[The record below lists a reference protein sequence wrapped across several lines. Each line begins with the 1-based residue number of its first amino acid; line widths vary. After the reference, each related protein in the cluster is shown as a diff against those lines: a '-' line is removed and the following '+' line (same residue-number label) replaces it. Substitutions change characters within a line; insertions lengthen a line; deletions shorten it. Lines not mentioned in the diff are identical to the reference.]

1 MKVRYGKGIG
11 SNVISENNSET
22 EAVYNSKM
30 IKDGEQ
36 YMKIS
41 QEKEH
46 TSKRTRKRTLGH
58 FKCPDCDKVF
68 TRSDHLARHHLN
80 HAPKTVYRCDYVI
93 ERDGFRRLCGK
104 TFVRRDLKERHMRRH
119 RHTYPLEILNVSGA
133 NRSSTKVIS
142 SESPV
147 ALGDG
152 LSKSSSSLHISNLVN
167 DVTIPT
173 GAGFADINSSLNSET
188 YELDYLRDENVIKHP
203 IVNTRHGDIRDIG
216 MSSGHFTDPSRD
228 SFNNMNIQSPNGIL
242 NWLFNDQSYPRNRY
256 FGDPL
261 HDRQKQENKKHF
273 HTESITESSNNLDT
287 SKAANGTSNDC
298 NLHDADNA
306 ANESSVEQNTKKLYS
321 SSDKDNFSM
330 AHDWNP
336 NFSAM
341 IRNMNLPDISIFL
354 DTENPLEHAI
364 AKESGHYGLEMDFNN
379 SSISPR
385 MLPFSPNETIT
396 GSDSAHSSLSLDQNY
411 TWERLNGNIL
421 PPHNVVRDSTKYNN
435 PQNKHVYINNVL
447 CEAIFESLGYDK
459 SGREFEEL
467 FMTYETSNHIRMFD
481 RFSSYMNSYWNV
493 FHREFTILHKPSFD
507 TTSQNPL
514 LLASMLSIGAIYTS
528 GCCFLQAANKTR
540 TPEFT
545 LATKIVKPLRF
556 MLFQHKDFDAPV
568 KLWVLQCLCLLEW
581 SEKNLLLRKLHER
594 AHLHHATIVQLM
606 RRSPIF
612 GGNPTANPKDIKPKA
627 SMEVPEMNDSAH
639 GENEKN
645 DRESFER
652 WVYSEAMKRVTY
664 MIFYSDAMDYIKYR
678 HNPQISFYQMQLLT
692 LPCDDEG
699 LWESKDVNGS
709 FRKVVKRQ
717 KKLQALNAEKIGRE
731 NWDSENPKFD
741 ENVSKNTSFLGA
753 LKTMLGLH
761 DDPAQLNRYVSRFSK
776 FVKLVLFAG
785 LLCIM
790 NEMNQI
796 HIRNS
801 FPFVSDKES
810 ARGNIT
816 WKDTLSKTFD
826 NFCLQSFHRHTNDQR
841 VNKDN
846 GLVCQLPVYHL
857 AMIIG
862 MSNVNHYDI
871 SIFGGA
877 PANMNVK
884 ASIEDYRNV
893 SYKLKT
899 IWSLN
904 SNEKLNMN
912 DLFNARS
919 VVHCFLFLWEVF
931 LGKSDG
937 PYSSESFI
945 GWNFGA
951 EYFDASFS
959 IAISILVLW
968 SHVYS
973 RFGEES
979 QIFNQVDVSQMS
991 YDQILKYVKKEPGC
1005 YLSQIRNNFSSE
1017 LQRRGYS
1024 EEYSIDSFGSQ
1035 QSKVPPHD
1043 VICEYAKLLNS
1054 IKDLKDISGLCL
1066 YVSSKLINSQWDII
1080 REEARLIQNCGYR
1093 SLGKQDVMCHNFFED
1108 SFE

>member
-1 MKVRYGKGIG
+1 M
-11 SNVISENNSET
+11 ISGNKSGT
-22 EAVYNSKM
+22 EAVFNSKM

-36 YMKIS
+36 SMKIS
-41 QEKEH
+41 QEKEY
-46 TSKRTRKRTLGH
+46 TSKRARKRTLGH

-93 ERDGFRRLCGK
+93 EKDGFRRLCGK

-119 RHTYPLEILNVSGA
+119 RHPHTAEGQNELGA
-133 NRSSTKVIS
+133 NRGGTEILS

-147 ALGDG
+147 ASRDN

-167 DVTIPT
+167 DVTIP
-173 GAGFADINSSLNSET
+173 AGEGFVDVNSPLNTET
-188 YELDYLRDENVIKHP
+188 YNVGHLRDENAFRHP
-203 IVNTRHGDIRDIG
+203 VVNARHGGRSDIG
-216 MSSGHFTDPSRD
+216 MSNGHLTDLNKNSY
-228 SFNNMNIQSPNGIL
+228 NNMNIQSPNGIL

-256 FGDPL
+256 FGDDTIQ
-261 HDRQKQENKKHF
+261 DRRKQENNKQS
-273 HTESITESSNNLDT
+273 HTENIPESSNNLKT
-287 SKAANGTSNDC
+287 SKAANCNSNDY
-298 NLHDADNA
+298 NSHDT
-306 ANESSVEQNTKKLYS
+306 ANKSSMEPSPQRLYTP
-321 SSDKDNFSM
+321 SDKDHFSI

-341 IRNMNLPDISIFL
+341 IRNMNLPDVSIFL

-364 AKESGHYGLEMDFNN
+364 AKESGHYGLEMDFDN
-379 SSISPR
+379 SSISSHI
-385 MLPFSPNETIT
+385 LPFSPNETT
-396 GSDSAHSSLSLDQNY
+396 VSSDSAHSSLMLDQNY
-411 TWERLNGNIL
+411 VGDRLSANIL
-421 PPHNVVRDSTKYNN
+421 PFRYNAVRDFAKHNS
-435 PQNKHVYINNVL
+435 PQNKHTYINSAL
-447 CEAIFESLGYDK
+447 CEAIFEALGYDK

-467 FMTYETSNHIRMFD
+467 FMHFETNNYIATPD
-481 RFSSYMNSYWNV
+481 RFSSYMITYWNI

-507 TTSQNPL
+507 TKSQNPL
-514 LLASMLSIGAIYTS
+514 LLAAMLSIGAIYAS
-528 GCCFLQAANKTR
+528 GYCFLHAANKTR

-545 LATKIVKPLRF
+545 LATKIIKPLRF

-594 AHLHHATIVQLM
+594 AHLYHATIVQLM

-612 GGNPTANPKDIKPKA
+612 GGNPTTNPKDVKPKA
-627 SMEVPEMNDSAH
+627 SMEVSEMDDSAH
-639 GENEKN
+639 GENKQN
-645 DRESFER
+645 DRESFDK

-717 KKLQALNAEKIGRE
+717 KKLQTLNAEKKGRE
-731 NWDSENPKFD
+731 KFESEHPKYD

-753 LKTMLGLH
+753 LKTMLEIH
-761 DDPAQLNRYVSRFSK
+761 DDPVQLNRYVSRFSK
-776 FVKLVLFAG
+776 FVKLILFAG

-801 FPFVSDKES
+801 FPFVSDGEL

-826 NFCLQSFHRHTNDQR
+826 NFCLWSFHRHANDQR
-841 VNKDN
+841 ANKDN
-846 GLVCQLPVYHL
+846 MLVCQLPVYHL

-904 SNEKLNMN
+904 SNKKLNVN

-931 LGKSDG
+931 LKETEG

-951 EYFDASFS
+951 EYFDANFS
-959 IAISILVLW
+959 IAISTLVLW
-968 SHVYS
+968 SYVYS

-979 QIFNQVDVSQMS
+979 QIYNQMDVSQMS
-991 YDQILKYVKKEPGC
+991 YDQIRKFVRKEPGY
-1005 YLSQIRNNFSSE
+1005 YLSQVRNKFSSE
-1017 LQRRGYS
+1017 LQRRGYG

-1035 QSKVPPHD
+1035 QSKVSPHN
-1043 VICEYAKLLNS
+1043 VICEYAKLLDS
-1054 IKDLKDISGLCL
+1054 IEDLKDISGLCL

-1093 SLGKQDVMCHNFFED
+1093 SLGKQDVICHNFFED